1 MKIDIYNCFFNKIK
15 DNTTYYYLLETN
27 VTYALKPNNPIKAII
42 FFYTEI
48 LQKKLLVLKISL
60 SLKKIR

>member
-1 MKIDIYNCFFNKIK
+1 MKIDIYNCFFNKLRTIQHIIIFWK
-15 DNTTYYYLLETN
+15 QMLH
-27 VTYALKPNNPIKAII
+27 YALKPKSQIKAII

>member
-1 MKIDIYNCFFNKIK
+1 M
-15 DNTTYYYLLETN
+15 LH
-27 VTYALKPNNPIKAII
+27 YALKPKSQIKAII

>member
-1 MKIDIYNCFFNKIK
+1 M
-15 DNTTYYYLLETN
+15 LH
-27 VTYALKPNNPIKAII
+27 YALKPKNPIKAII

-60 SLKKIR
+60 SLKKIRIRQGNTKLETLFIFAVAQAFNYLL

>member
-1 MKIDIYNCFFNKIK
+1 MTAFSTKLRTIQHIIIFWKQM
-15 DNTTYYYLLETN
+15 LH
-27 VTYALKPNNPIKAII
+27 YALKPNNPIKAII
-42 FFYTEI
+42 FFITEI